1 MLGFILINIYALL
14 LIISTTII
22 FFSKNRLHQ
31 VEDETYKNFLI
42 VNLFMSISGI
52 VLGLVV
58 SPDIVFEKRVIVL
71 FNKVYLICLILWI
84 FILTFYTIYVSMKN
98 KDKITKYKKIFSILE
113 LVSVLLI
120 ILLPIDVITTGASA
134 VSNGPSIMFTYA
146 MFALGFI
153 IQIMCVIKNYKDFR
167 NKKYIPLYVLIFL
180 GTIVVI
186 ALILNPSLNYI
197 INPSF
202 IFIAFIMY
210 HTIENPDTK
219 ILKEIHNAKEISDN
233 ANEEKTMF
241 LYNMTNEIRQVIKDI
256 EYSTDNIINAVN
268 NKTDANRVLLNAR
281 EIKNN
286 INKFTMMTNEILDIS
301 QVDINNIKI
310 YKNKYNV
317 KIIIKELV
325 QIYKSKCLSKGIEF
339 RSNIASDVP
348 MYLYGDSVSLKKVLT
363 SILDNS
369 IKYTN
374 SGYIEFNIDSVIKND
389 ICRLV
394 ISIEDS
400 GKGMRA
406 NELSKIFNSKND
418 EEDKYNL
425 DSNLY
430 NTKKL
435 ITLMGGTVIANSVY
449 LQGTKM
455 KVVLD
460 QKIAR
465 EDSKLDKYEK
475 VLDKKKIL
483 LVDDS
488 DASAKIISK
497 MLSDT
502 NVILDI
508 VTTGKE
514 ALDKIRNKEKYDLI
528 LLDEEM
534 QPLDGITVMKK
545 LKDIR
550 NFNIKVVLLTR
561 NNNYEYNDEYLKYG
575 FSNYLLKPIE
585 KDKLFELI
593 NNKKK

>member
-1 MLGFILINIYALL
+1 MLGFLLINIYALL

-113 LVSVLLI
+113 IVSVLLI
-120 ILLPIDVITTGASA
+120 VLLPIDVITTGTSA
-134 VSNGPSIMFTYA
+134 VSSGPSIMFTYA
-146 MFALGFI
+146 MFALGFL
-153 IQIMCVIKNYKDFR
+153 IQIMCVIKNYKDFK

-186 ALILNPSLNYI
+186 VLMINPSLNYI

-256 EYSTDNIINAVN
+256 EYSNDNIINAVN

-310 YKNKYNV
+310 YKNKYNI

-339 RSNIASDVP
+339 RSNIASDIP

-374 SGYIEFNIDSVIKND
+374 SGYIEFNIDSIIKND

-435 ITLMGGTVIANSVY
+435 ITLMGGTIIANSVY
-449 LQGTKM
+449 SQGTKM
-455 KVVLD
+455 KIVLD
-460 QKIAR
+460 QKIAK

-475 VLDKKKIL
+475 VLDKKKVL

-502 NVILDI
+502 NVILDV

-534 QPLDGITVMKK
+534 KPLDGITVMKK

>member
-1 MLGFILINIYALL
+1 MLGFLLINIYALL

-120 ILLPIDVITTGASA
+120 ILLPIDVITTGTSA

-202 IFIAFIMY
+202 IFITFIMY

-348 MYLYGDSVSLKKVLT
+348 TYLYGDSVSLKKVLT
-363 SILDNS
+363 SILHNS
-369 IKYTN
+369 LKYTN
-374 SGYIEFNIDSVIKND
+374 FGYIEFNIDSIIKND
-389 ICRLV
+389 VCRLV

-406 NELSKIFNSKND
+406 NELSKIFNSKNV

-435 ITLMGGTVIANSVY
+435 ITLMGGTIIANSVY

-514 ALDKIRNKEKYDLI
+514 ALDKIRNKDKYDLI

-550 NFNIKVVLLTR
+550 NFNIKVILLTR

-593 NNKKK
+593 NDKKK

>member
-317 KIIIKELV
+317 KLIIKELV

-374 SGYIEFNIDSVIKND
+374 SGYIEFNIDSIIKND

-435 ITLMGGTVIANSVY
+435 ITLMGGTIIANSVY

-488 DASAKIISK
+488 EASAKIISK

-514 ALDKIRNKEKYDLI
+514 ALDKIRNKDKYDLI

-550 NFNIKVVLLTR
+550 NFNIKVILLTR

-593 NNKKK
+593 NDKKK